1 MPVFDIKQEE
11 SKEIAKATFEKKED
25 YKVVTLKS
33 DPQKKERLLHT
44 IQSDRLVKNGKA
56 EYVKGKKLET
66 REVETVVTEIKK
78 E

>member
-1 MPVFDIKQEE
+1 MPQFDIKQDE
-11 SKEIAKATFEKKED
+11 SKEIAKATFEKKDD

-33 DPQKKERLLHT
+33 DPQKKERLLHI
-44 IQSDRLVKNGKA
+44 IQADRLIKNGKA
-56 EYVKGKKLET
+56 ELVKGKKLET

>member
-1 MPVFDIKQEE
+1 MPQFDIKQED

-25 YKVVTLKS
+25 YKVVTLNN
-33 DPQKKERLLHT
+33 DPRGKERLLHV
-44 IQSDRLVKNGKA
+44 IQADRLIKNGKA
-56 EYVKGKKLET
+56 TAVKGKKLET